1 MRGVLPIF
9 IGFFDL
15 YLVPIKSPGPS
26 YTARVGWTRSGSC
39 GAGALLFGRRQSIP
53 SSNIESCA
61 ALIDTAPLCA
71 CGHTNLPSLKRLQKR
86 HIPSPLCHSTF
97 TLSP

>member
-1 MRGVLPIF
+1 MRSVLPIF
-9 IGFFDL
+9 IGVFAL
-15 YLVPIKSPGPS
+15 YRMSIKSPARL

-71 CGHTNLPSLKRLQKR
+71 
-86 HIPSPLCHSTF
+86 
-97 TLSP
+97 